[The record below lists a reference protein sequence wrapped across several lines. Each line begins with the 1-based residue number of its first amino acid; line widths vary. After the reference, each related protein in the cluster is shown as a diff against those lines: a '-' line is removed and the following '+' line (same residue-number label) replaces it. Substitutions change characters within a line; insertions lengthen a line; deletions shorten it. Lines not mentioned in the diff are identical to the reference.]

1 MLLLYRLLLKVDV
14 AEAALDGRNALR
26 VVEQRMQRGGGW
38 RVKQASEKRQDV
50 QKCYCQLNF
59 KFAFQVLEIANIW
72 PQMSQED
79 TEVRRSKHS
88 CPMPDLSLYSREKAY
103 HPTLRSKPL
112 KMTSWKQA

>member
-59 KFAFQVLEIANIW
+59 YVRFSGFGNREYLAAN
-72 PQMSQED
+72 
-79 TEVRRSKHS
+79 VARRH
-88 CPMPDLSLYSREKAY
+88 
-103 HPTLRSKPL
+103 
-112 KMTSWKQA
+112 